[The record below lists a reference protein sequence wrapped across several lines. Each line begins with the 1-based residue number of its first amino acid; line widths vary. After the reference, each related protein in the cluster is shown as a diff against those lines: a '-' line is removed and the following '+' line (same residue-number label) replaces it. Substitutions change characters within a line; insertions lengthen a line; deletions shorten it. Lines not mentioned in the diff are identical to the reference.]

1 MEGVWVAESL
11 HGRPQ
16 GRRPTKDLQ
25 ARNKDH
31 KILAADLLQLLPLS
45 LLSGLLELS
54 KLQFPPL

>member
-16 GRRPTKDLQ
+16 GKRPTKDLQ

-45 LLSGLLELS
+45 NNGA
-54 KLQFPPL
+54 F